1 MKSFEYKD
9 CTIQEIYMLY
19 KTNYIKEI
27 VFDADNKK
35 VKIKENEY
43 SELMQALEHVSKSV
57 KLAQDAVLRLANTM
71 SGIFN
76 EIFDNARKSLN
87 KKMKKK
93 KFIKL
98 LQAEGIQRNTIKEI
112 VKGNEEPYTYTR
124 YYITLQNF
132 IK

>member
-1 MKSFEYKD
+1 
-9 CTIQEIYMLY
+9 MLY

-35 VKIKENEY
+35 VKIKEDEY
-43 SELMQALEHVSKSV
+43 LEFIQAFENVSKEV
-57 KLAQDAVLRLANTM
+57 KLVQDALCRLGNTM
-71 SGIFN
+71 IGILK
-76 EIFDNARKSLN
+76 EIFDNVSECSN
-87 KKMKKK
+87 KKMTKK

-112 VKGNEEPYTYTR
+112 VKGNKKPYTYTR

>member
-1 MKSFEYKD
+1 
-9 CTIQEIYMLY
+9 
-19 KTNYIKEI
+19 
-27 VFDADNKK
+27 
-35 VKIKENEY
+35 
-43 SELMQALEHVSKSV
+43 MQALEHVSKSV